1 MSCLTDCRDRKPDL
15 LAPSMAASAAPRPRP
30 LLSWNDWESRRSF
43 IGFQVNLFTK
53 FEQDLSDARCMTLS
67 PQEHRERRARAGSI
81 CAICVPAIAVEGS
94 LGYLPPEIKREI
106 LIRLP
111 LALIDERLDRACDR
125 YKVAVD
131 MEYDYV
137 VGRGARSGAPRLR
150 RRPAKPASCHSD
162 L

>member
-1 MSCLTDCRDRKPDL
+1 MNCLTDCHVTTRFLTDL
-15 LAPSMAASAAPRPRP
+15 TP
-30 LLSWNDWESRRSF
+30 L
-43 IGFQVNLFTK
+43 GFDGRTAL
-53 FEQDLSDARCMTLS
+53 EL
-67 PQEHRERRARAGSI
+67 
-81 CAICVPAIAVEGS
+81 S
-94 LGYLPPEIKREI
+94 LGYLPPKIKREI